1 MTPAEPSSGPST
13 ELVVDA
19 LRKLVVFG
27 VDQSGAY
34 REFFDVIAEQLGPGV
49 PTKLQQWLRTWAA
62 SRDPGVVVLT
72 GNAGTGKTAAAEDY
86 CTALGVS
93 LPTTDDLL
101 DVGPA
106 LVAKDV
112 SGLPSRAK
120 RAEAF
125 RTVLAAAGTRQA
137 LVCANEGVL
146 RDAAEDLAD
155 EAPVIRSAMD
165 EALSRGASSH
175 GALTIVNVNRQRLTA
190 EPLWSA
196 LLDYLVAD
204 NLWQGCEECP
214 GVVDGEASQCPMRAN
229 AAALRRSDTRDVLRL
244 LFQAASGE
252 AVLTMRETLAVL
264 AYAICGDAS
273 GDAGETGMWSCRDV
287 IERHRDRGANAF
299 TAGSGYFNLIFGSG
313 LPVEAR
319 ERSPL
324 LNALGNLGAGAVCDL
339 QVDDWLR
346 DAGRADPDV
355 RALAGA
361 AEAGGGDALLA
372 GSRSPLDRVRT
383 TAGEMTFA
391 KLGEIVSISEDEDR
405 VRSGLVAL
413 VTADPPAQTMW
424 RRRMLLEGSPSLAG
438 ADRAAARLTAMSRSP
453 ELVSLAQRVSV
464 GGDVVTDLKTLVKGL
479 NYLVTGSADA
489 SEGLVV
495 PEPASLFARNPG
507 SFRRA
512 RPCYVHAKVPTDR
525 LTLTVPDAGLVSDL
539 LDVDHVEVMLV
550 VDRDP
555 TLALRIGPRM
565 YQAVREA
572 ELFRGPVGQGTAEMT
587 DLRGFYGRLADAL
600 VREPGMQV
608 ADPRR
613 GALVR
618 IQLPHFSTRA

>member
-1 MTPAEPSSGPST
+1 MPLGRPEAPET
-13 ELVVDA
+13 ERVVDA

-34 REFFDVIAEQLGPGV
+34 REFFDTVAEQLGPGV
-49 PTKLQQWLRTWAA
+49 PTKLQQWLRAWAD
-62 SRDPGVVVLT
+62 SRDPGIVVLT

-86 CTALGVS
+86 CAALGVA
-93 LPTTDDLL
+93 LPTTDDLVDL
-101 DVGPA
+101 GPA
-106 LVAKDV
+106 MVAKDV
-112 SGLPSRAK
+112 SGLPT
-120 RAEAF
+120 RAERAAAF

-155 EAPVIRSAMD
+155 EAPVVRVAMD
-165 EALSRGASSH
+165 DALTVGAASH

-190 EPLWSA
+190 EPLWTA
-196 LLDYLVAD
+196 LLDYLTAEE
-204 NLWQGCEECP
+204 LWHGCEGCP
-214 GVVDGEASQCPMRAN
+214 GAAGEEASQCPMRAN
-229 AAALRRSDTRDVLRL
+229 AAALRRSDTREVLRL

-264 AYAICGDAS
+264 AFAICGDAS
-273 GDAGETGMWSCRDV
+273 GDAGESGMWSCREV
-287 IERHRDRGANAF
+287 KRRFRDRGSNAF
-299 TAGSGYFNLIFGSG
+299 TAASGYFNLIFGSG
-313 LPVEAR
+313 LPSDAR

-324 LNALGNLGAGAVCDL
+324 LNALGSLGAGGVCDL

-361 AEAGGGDALLA
+361 PEPQGESLLS

-383 TAGEMTFA
+383 TSGEMTFA
-391 KLGEIVSISEDEDR
+391 RLGEIVSISEDEDR
-405 VRSGLVAL
+405 VRSGLAAL
-413 VTADPPAQTMW
+413 VSAEPPAQMMW
-424 RRRMLLEGSPSLAG
+424 RRRVLLEGAPSLAG
-438 ADRAAARLTAMSRSP
+438 PARAVERLTAMSHAP
-453 ELVSLAQRVSV
+453 ELVSLAQRVAS

-512 RPCYVHAKVPTDR
+512 RPCYVHAKVSSDR
-525 LTLTVPDAGLVSDL
+525 LSLAVADAGLVADL
-539 LDVDHVEVMLV
+539 LDVDHVEVKLV
-550 VDRDP
+550 VDDDLL
-555 TLALRIGPRM
+555 LALRIGPRM

-572 ELFRGPVGQGTAEMT
+572 ERFRGPVGQGTAEMT

-600 VREPGMQV
+600 EREAGMQV
-608 ADPRR
+608 ADPDR

-618 IQLPHFSTRA
+618 IQLPHFSAHA

>member
-1 MTPAEPSSGPST
+1 VTTLGRPQVPST
-13 ELVVDA
+13 ERVVEA

-49 PTKLQQWLRTWAA
+49 PTRLQQWLRAWAD
-62 SRDPGVVVLT
+62 SHDPGVVVLT
-72 GNAGTGKTAAAEDY
+72 GNAGTGKTAAAEEY
-86 CTALGVS
+86 CAALGVS
-93 LPTTDDLL
+93 LPTTDELVDL
-101 DVGPA
+101 GPA

-112 SGLPSRAK
+112 SGLPTRAE

-146 RDAAEDLAD
+146 RDAAEDLAH
-155 EAPVIRSAMD
+155 EAAVLRVAMD
-165 EALSRGASSH
+165 DALNVGAASH

-190 EPLWSA
+190 EPLWTA

-204 NLWQGCEECP
+204 ELWQGCERCP
-214 GVVDGEASQCPMRAN
+214 GAAGGEAAQCPMRAN

-252 AVLTMRETLAVL
+252 AVLTMRETLAVI

-273 GDAGETGMWSCRDV
+273 GDAGESGMWTCQDV
-287 IERHRDRGANAF
+287 IDRFRDRGANAL
-299 TAGSGYFNLIFGSG
+299 TAASGYFNLVFGSG
-313 LPVEAR
+313 LPADAR

-324 LNALGNLGAGAVCDL
+324 LNALGSLGAGGVCDL

-355 RALAGA
+355 RVLAGA
-361 AEAGGGDALLA
+361 PEPSGGDALLL
-372 GSRSPLDRVRT
+372 GTRSPLDRVRT

-391 KLGEIVSISEDEDR
+391 RLGEIVSISEDEDR
-405 VRSGLVAL
+405 VRSGLAAL
-413 VTADPPAQTMW
+413 VAAEPPGQMMW
-424 RRRMLLEGSPSLAG
+424 RRRVLLEGSPSLDG
-438 ADRAAARLTAMSRSP
+438 PGRAVARLTAMGHAP
-453 ELVSLAQRVSV
+453 ELVSLAQRVAA
-464 GGDVVTDLKTLVKGL
+464 GGDVVTDLKTLIKGL

-512 RPCYVHAKVPTDR
+512 RPCYVHAKVSSDR
-525 LTLTVPDAGLVSDL
+525 LSLAVPDSGLVAEL
-539 LDVDHVEVMLV
+539 LDVDHVEVKLV
-550 VDRDP
+550 VDGD
-555 TLALRIGPRM
+555 LLLSLRIGPRM

-572 ELFRGPVGQGTAEMT
+572 ECFRGPVGQGTAEMT

-600 VREPGMQV
+600 EREPGMQV
-608 ADPRR
+608 ADPER

-618 IQLPHFSTRA
+618 IQLPHFSSRA